1 MNLNFTMIG
10 QSVIFLVFL
19 WFCWQYVWPHILNAM
34 KEREAKI
41 AEGLNNAERADHEL
55 ELAQKKAVKILSD
68 AKSQAAEIVDSAN
81 KRATQIVEEGQASGQ
96 AEGERM
102 KAAAQAEIELETSRA
117 REELRGKVAALVI
130 EGAEKVIESEVDA
143 SAHADLLKKLSEK
156 L

>member
-1 MNLNFTMIG
+1 
-10 QSVIFLVFL
+10 
-19 WFCWQYVWPHILNAM
+19 M